1 MFFIRFH
8 KTKVRQ
14 LKQSINYFDLLQ
26 NQLSVIRFMVP
37 TRWRTRKMKSPS
49 SSRPKKLSADKRA
62 GTSPVDKFAALL
74 APCVNA
80 GEYSYYARNQKSSG
94 RFIRYGG

>member
-26 NQLSVIRFMVP
+26 NQLSVNRNADIRGF
-37 TRWRTRKMKSPS
+37 T
-49 SSRPKKLSADKRA
+49 
-62 GTSPVDKFAALL
+62 
-74 APCVNA
+74 
-80 GEYSYYARNQKSSG
+80 
-94 RFIRYGG
+94 